1 MNIEFTKLKDFLQN
15 KDENIY
21 IKAFYYSAI
30 IGILL
35 ILVVLYSCCKKKNL
49 YYENTLYIENN
60 EIILTI
66 NYDKLEYITDNN
78 KIIINGNVY
87 NYKVIDINIFN
98 NGNIFYQIKIS
109 INSDVILNDIV
120 LEYKIFIK
128 EERVLEYIVRVLKGD

>member
-60 EIILTI
+60 EIILTV

>member
-109 INSDVILNDIV
+109 INSDIVLNDLI
-120 LEYKIFIK
+120 LEYKIFLK